1 MMKSACAVFAL
12 LLLLPATASARLLTR
27 EEQDV
32 LVKISDAYNTM
43 QSLEAGFVQIG
54 PDGQMSE
61 GRVYIKKP
69 GEMRFEYAPPAPT
82 LVVCDGLDI
91 AVFNLKLHTVDRYP
105 LSATPLNLLLS
116 DHVNLAHSNSITG
129 IERQA
134 GTITVDARS
143 NDRRNTSDIAI
154 TFTDPG
160 YELRQWTVTD
170 AQGLTTTVTLRN
182 LHAGVE
188 LQDSIFSLK
197 GNKTGN

>member
-1 MMKSACAVFAL
+1 MNRK
-12 LLLLPATASARLLTR
+12 LLLPFLLILFLPAAASARMLTR

-32 LVKISDAYNTM
+32 LVKISDQYNTI
-43 QSLEAGFVQIG
+43 QSLEAGFAQIG
-54 PDGQMSE
+54 PDGQITE

-69 GEMRFEYAPPAPT
+69 GEMRFEYAPPAPI

-105 LSATPLNLLLS
+105 LSLTPLNLLLS
-116 DHVNLAHSNSITG
+116 AHVNLAHSNAVMG
-129 IERQA
+129 VERQA
-134 GTITVDARS
+134 GSITVDARS
-143 NDRRNTSDIAI
+143 NDRRVTGDIAI

-170 AQGLTTTVTLRN
+170 AQGLTTTVTLRD